1 MSWRAHLP
9 RAADRRIAVRATP
22 DAIRQVRGGS
32 PWLFDGSITSV
43 SHEGDAG
50 DLAVVFDDRRNF
62 VADRSVGS
70 DLADPGQGP
79 PRRFTGRRS
88 IGRGGAVA
96 CRLRSS
102 GGRSLAADDTTT
114 AYRCV
119 HGENDGLPGLVVDR
133 YDSTLVVK
141 LYSSAWFSHLADV
154 VDALGR
160 VAGTRTDRVA
170 AVACRRRLRH
180 VRARARARSL
190 IGEAPTASG
199 AVPRARA
206 DDGGRRRARPEDR
219 TLPRSA

>member
-9 RAADRRIAVRATP
+9 RAADRRVAVRATP

-62 VADRSVGS
+62 VAVGLWDPTSPIRVKILHAGSPETIDRAWWRSRLS
-70 DLADPGQGP
+70 ASLE
-79 PRRFTGRRS
+79 RRS
-88 IGRGGAVA
+88 M
-96 CRLRSS
+96 
-102 GGRSLAADDTTT
+102 LAADDTTT

-154 VDALGR
+154 VDGLVELLAPERIVLR
-160 VAGTRTDRVA
+160 LSR
-170 AVACRRRLRH
+170 AVAD
-180 VRARARARSL
+180 SDTFGTSEGEIL
-190 IGEAPTASG
+190 IGEAPTPSG

-206 DDGGRRRARPEDR
+206 HDGGRCRARPEDR